1 MSDIKQ
7 AYRIL
12 GLESD
17 ASFKKVMEAHRDL
30 AVVWDPRLHENHPR
44 LHRKATE
51 NLNRVNQA
59 FQLIRDHHL
68 GARTGQEEP
77 TEKSEASA
85 AGQSAARNN
94 GAESEGRESSLYDEI
109 FSDRAAETK
118 RRMPIGIIVVAV
130 LALMIVLTYWSGPV
144 GKDQASNSAQQTPQG
159 TEGLLEVEIKNGSV
173 EIPSREPSAAEPMG
187 TSGAAVE
194 RTPGI
199 SPPASSSSEPLIV
212 PRLKKEPTPQPV
224 PKRPSPVDA
233 PRREDPV
240 VEQNSPE
247 PGSKPVL
254 QRKTPASN
262 PPAESP
268 ASGEVQEQ
276 ERSQAAFQML
286 KDKSMVA
293 QRLIEGELQDDLNY
307 QEWKL
312 VRAREPEF
320 WIDLIAQQ
328 SSGQGELHLVFSV
341 NTETGVVIPLSQAA
355 RDLNAE
361 LSTE

>member
-51 NLNRVNQA
+51 NLNRVNEA
-59 FQLIRDHHL
+59 FQLIRSRHL
-68 GARTGQEEP
+68 GAQIEPEEELEEP
-77 TEKSEASA
+77 VEQA
-85 AGQSAARNN
+85 
-94 GAESEGRESSLYDEI
+94 GAESEERESSLYEEI
-109 FSDRAAETK
+109 FSDRAAEAK
-118 RRMPIGIIVVAV
+118 SRMPIGKIVVAV
-130 LALMIVLTYWSGPV
+130 LALMIVLIYWSGSSE
-144 GKDQASNSAQQTPQG
+144 GDQTSNSAQQTPQG
-159 TEGLLEVEIKNGSV
+159 TEELLEVGIKDGSV
-173 EIPSREPSAAEPMG
+173 QISSREPSAAEPMG
-187 TSGAAVE
+187 ASEGTVE
-194 RTPGI
+194 GI
-199 SPPASSSSEPLIV
+199 PESSLPASSSSEPLIV
-212 PRLKKEPTPQPV
+212 PTLNKEPTPQPV
-224 PKRPSPVDA
+224 PKRSSPVVT
-233 PRREDPV
+233 PIREAPV
-240 VEQNSPE
+240 VEQNPPE
-247 PGSKPVL
+247 PGNKPVL

-262 PPAESP
+262 PPMESP

-293 QRLIEGELQDDLNY
+293 QRLIEGELQEDLNY
-307 QEWKL
+307 QEWKM

-320 WIDLIAQQ
+320 WIDLIAQR
-328 SSGQGELHLVFSV
+328 SSGQGEVHLVFSV
-341 NTETGVVIPLSQAA
+341 NTETGVVIPMSQAA

-361 LSTE
+361 LSTER